1 MNRRKWFMGLG
12 ALAAGATAASAA
24 TKTNAPS
31 KSATYTV
38 PKGITRIRVRSWEGQ
53 EEVLDT
59 HFSVKPGQIF
69 RIDAV

>member
-1 MNRRKWFMGLG
+1 MDRRKWFMGLG
-12 ALAAGATAASAA
+12 ALVFGAGAASAA
-24 TKTNAPS
+24 TTPKSSA
-31 KSATYTV
+31 KSATYKV
-38 PKGITRIRVRSWEGQ
+38 PPGITKIRVRSWEGE